1 MPSNLSPY
9 QQQGWLASGHL
20 NWSKIPG
27 GPLAIPAPTSSGCF
41 LWDSPDTLSL
51 ATLKP
56 VSAVNELLG
65 SSKTILTFLKGT
77 ENNKNKT
84 PPKSLQFLTRSGLKK
99 TKKTTKKIESKLGNK
114 KLTYPLITELSCI
127 YGGFWFGTK
136 TSAHLVGVITSETKR
151 PGLVA
156 NNQRKTIFHYFETQ
170 ILVLA
175 GCRASPLHCMW
186 SSPATLFCAAAT
198 TVGARPGGDN
208 TNTAP
213 AHSNPAWKSGQ
224 YSLEVCAQHENNLA
238 AMASDWT
245 RSSALLTG
253 SFWSLGFP
261 DNGYLCNLSHC
272 LKPS

>member
-1 MPSNLSPY
+1 MVGLKSGIFSCAEFPSQKACGRRWLLCCENYPLRSLELQASAMPSNLSPY

-99 TKKTTKKIESKLGNK
+99 TKKTTKKNRIK
-114 KLTYPLITELSCI
+114 
-127 YGGFWFGTK
+127 
-136 TSAHLVGVITSETKR
+136 
-151 PGLVA
+151 
-156 NNQRKTIFHYFETQ
+156 
-170 ILVLA
+170 
-175 GCRASPLHCMW
+175 
-186 SSPATLFCAAAT
+186 
-198 TVGARPGGDN
+198 
-208 TNTAP
+208 
-213 AHSNPAWKSGQ
+213 AWKQKADLSFNNRTFLYLWRFLVWHKNICSFSGC
-224 YSLEVCAQHENNLA
+224 YN
-238 AMASDWT
+238 
-245 RSSALLTG
+245 
-253 SFWSLGFP
+253 FWDQEAWFSG
-261 DNGYLCNLSHC
+261 
-272 LKPS
+272 K